1 MMTLFY
7 AQWLVVIDQFKV
19 TDSAK
24 LNFNVRGLS
33 RYSFLLLKER
43 MYQIDVVNDEGSL
56 YAAVVMSWFALYVI
70 DTNFLLK
77 R

>member
-1 MMTLFY
+1 M
-7 AQWLVVIDQFKV
+7 VVIDRFKV

-24 LNFNVRGLS
+24 LNFNARGLS

-43 MYQIDVVNDEGSL
+43 LYQIDVVNDEGSL
-56 YAAVVMSWFALYVI
+56 YAALDTSWSALYVI
-70 DTNFLLK
+70 ATNFLLK